1 MRNEVMVCILRGN
14 LPVATD
20 EFFTF
25 FESSSK
31 FRFCSVENIPIST
44 GLGVNGIKLKRLGK
58 TEELCDEVLGLFP
71 TRQNMRQ
78 RKFDEV
84 LMKLCRIYTSFYE
97 LRQKNVR
104 NEVRKVRNEVKNP

>member
-44 GLGVNGIKLKRLGK
+44 GLRVNGIKLKRLGK
-58 TEELCDEVLGLFP
+58 TEELCDSP
-71 TRQNMRQ
+71 RQQ
-78 RKFDEV
+78 KFDEV

-97 LRQKNVR
+97 LRQKRVR
-104 NEVRKVRNEVKNP
+104 NEVTKVQNEANLS